1 MQDLFFDEAEKDIGE
16 EPEPETAPP
25 APGAAAPA

>member
-1 MQDLFFDEAEKDIGE
+1 MRRYGITDPNARPA

-25 APGAAAPA
+25 PDVQTH